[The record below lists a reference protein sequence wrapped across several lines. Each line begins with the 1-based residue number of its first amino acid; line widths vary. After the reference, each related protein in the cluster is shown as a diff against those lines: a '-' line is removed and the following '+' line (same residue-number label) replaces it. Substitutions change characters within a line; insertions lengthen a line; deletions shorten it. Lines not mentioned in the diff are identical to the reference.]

1 MDEQQF
7 LLKLEERANEQ
18 EALMQHVRTPK
29 AVFGISMWLGRHPW
43 RFLIPLSFIL
53 SILLQL
59 LLAHSNPLSK
69 PPFFYH
75 VQEPS

>member
-18 EALMQHVRTPK
+18 EKLIQNLRAPE

-43 RFLIPLSFIL
+43 RLMIPFAFLLSLLFKLLFGNAYTETIL
-53 SILLQL
+53 WIFGGL
-59 LLAHSNPLSK
+59 
-69 PPFFYH
+69 
-75 VQEPS
+75 

>member
-18 EALMQHVRTPK
+18 EKLIQNLRAPE

-43 RFLIPLSFIL
+43 RFLIPLSFIFSIAL
-53 SILLQL
+53 QLILGNTYTESILWIFGGL
-59 LLAHSNPLSK
+59 
-69 PPFFYH
+69 
-75 VQEPS
+75 